1 MKNKS
6 DTFIINLQSTNNNN
20 QKNFPNQCSI
30 KELLK
35 AKYIEENKIL
45 NHNFELNNNF
55 NMWVNTTKEPE
66 SSLIEGFI
74 QAYLNNCSITLNP
87 DIIWLL
93 IMQGFSR
100 YMYLNKRAGNINI
113 INDRKIKK
121 IMITK
126 ENFYPLKSKE
136 NDWKDVIHNLY
147 IKINSL
153 LLDKGLE
160 KLLPKF
166 STTDSMSIIACHLFL
181 LFKKNKIISFEK
193 REITKG
199 NISNIILEGYLDDYQ
214 SILTK
219 IKYLDKIG
227 LNWWTKEL
235 KIILE
240 NIIKTKNAKTSNSI
254 PNINFWKNMIFCE
267 EKNSNE
273 NNSNLSSIGW
283 LFKFFPDFEK
293 KMFVKSFNKLKIPSS
308 SLSIP
313 FSLSKHQYLKR
324 IEYECNFELSIFWE
338 IITQNIY
345 HIQPRLKY
353 IIICSNIVN
362 KKNYIKIINNF
373 NNIIAK
379 TARSRKTKI
388 RKNSSNS
395 IINLKTKEIMRR
407 LINPC
412 VKSVEIKKNE
422 YLKPENLGYIYFVKN
437 SLKKYEEKKNQEEKI
452 SSNLEKDSNIGQK
465 TKDNKICLKKSD
477 DENNQLTKIIKPVL
491 YRNTFDLI
499 NNRMNIY
506 SRRLIKDEKYNI
518 NKSIRNK
525 SQKVYIEKLNDR
537 MRQKTYLNP
546 MLKDSKK

>member
-45 NHNFELNNNF
+45 NHNFQLNNNF

-113 INDRKIKK
+113 IKNRKIKK

-136 NDWKDVIHNLY
+136 NDWKEVIHNLY
-147 IKINSL
+147 IKINSF

-199 NISNIILEGYLDDYQ
+199 NIPNIILEGFSDDYQ
-214 SILTK
+214 NIVTK
-219 IKYLDKIG
+219 IKYLDKYG

-308 SLSIP
+308 NLSIP

-324 IEYECNFELSIFWE
+324 IEYECNFELSFFWE

-353 IIICSNIVN
+353 IIIYSNIVN

-379 TARSRKTKI
+379 TSSSRKKTI

-395 IINLKTKEIMRR
+395 ITNLNTKDIMRR

-491 YRNTFDLI
+491 YRNTFDLL

-518 NKSIRNK
+518 KKSIRNI
-525 SQKVYIEKLNDR
+525 SQKDYIEKLNDR